1 MVLVQQLTCNEFK
14 KNNGKKNSTKTERG
28 FSKKKKKPLLV
39 LITLN
44 IQQQIT
50 IRLCLNDFFNNEFH
64 NNHNDYMNY
73 HFKKI
78 HGTLLLHSVSNNGG
92 LSNFNLVKLS
102 SPNYP

>member
-1 MVLVQQLTCNEFK
+1 MSLK
-14 KNNGKKNSTKTERG
+14 KIMGKRTPQKLNGGS
-28 FSKKKKKPLLV
+28 SKKKKKPLLV